1 MSNIH
6 ISEKQ
11 VWEQL
16 KTVIDPE
23 LSLDVVSL
31 GFIYDVQVKDDQIKI
46 NYSLT
51 TPGCPLAN
59 FIAQNMRQ
67 ALSELV
73 DDPNSQIELRLVF
86 DPAWTPDMMS
96 QEAKK
101 SLGYNEEQ

>member
-1 MSNIH
+1 MSNIQ

-11 VWEQL
+11 VWGQL

-23 LSLDVVSL
+23 LGLDVVSL
-31 GFIYDVQVKDDQIKI
+31 GFIYDVQVKDDQIKVS
-46 NYSLT
+46 YSLT

-67 ALSELV
+67 ALFELV
-73 DDPNSQIELRLVF
+73 DDPQTQIKLELVF
-86 DPAWTPDMMS
+86 DPAWNPDMMS

-101 SLGYNEEQ
+101 KFGI